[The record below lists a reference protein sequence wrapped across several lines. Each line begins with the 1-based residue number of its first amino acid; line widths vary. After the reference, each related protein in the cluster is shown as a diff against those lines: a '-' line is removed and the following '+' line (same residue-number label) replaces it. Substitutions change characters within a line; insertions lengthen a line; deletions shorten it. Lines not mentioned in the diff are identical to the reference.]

1 MSSEYGPNLQK
12 VDLKQTLDKA
22 SEGLQSMHHATVA
35 ELQKANEAGAQDY
48 VHFLEAQLESI
59 AQVSKCIETANQ
71 GKDLP
76 FV

>member
-1 MSSEYGPNLQK
+1 MNSEYGPNLQE
-12 VDLKQTLDKA
+12 VDLKQTLDQA
-22 SEGLQSMHHATVA
+22 SERLQSMHHAVVA
-35 ELQKANEAGAQDY
+35 ELQKANEAEAQDY

-59 AQVSKCIETANQ
+59 AHVSKCIKTANK